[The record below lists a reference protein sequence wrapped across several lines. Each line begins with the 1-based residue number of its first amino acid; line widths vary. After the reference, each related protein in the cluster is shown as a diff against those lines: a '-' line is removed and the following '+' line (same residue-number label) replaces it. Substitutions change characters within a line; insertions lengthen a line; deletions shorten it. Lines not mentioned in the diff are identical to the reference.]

1 MGNNEMVLRID
12 RTLHVVTDHSATS
25 TTRGHRTRIGIGQGY
40 LLVLGLHHQSVQ
52 TVQALY
58 LSAQGRYLLVEPGD
72 LGFRYRFPV
81 TVGTVE
87 LREIA
92 GNALVNLRQTALHL
106 GLSEVPI
113 SRVHGLELAAVDR
126 NARFAKQ
133 FKTAAQHHEL
143 AANLADGLAVVLA
156 EVGYGLEVRHQASGQ
171 PNQFDVALAI
181 DRLRSALDV
190 SRRDMVELVK
200 GIVDAGIGARIIGRR
215 GRNS

>member
-58 LSAQGRYLLVEPGD
+58 LLAQGRYLLVEPGD

-87 LREIA
+87 LREIE
-92 GNALVNLRQTALHL
+92 GNALATLLKTALYL
-106 GLSEVPI
+106 GLSDVPL
-113 SRVHGLELAAVDR
+113 SRVPDLDLAAVYR
-126 NARFAKQ
+126 NASSAKQ
-133 FKTAAQHHEL
+133 FKTAAQHPEL
-143 AANLADGLAVVLA
+143 
-156 EVGYGLEVRHQASGQ
+156 
-171 PNQFDVALAI
+171 
-181 DRLRSALDV
+181 
-190 SRRDMVELVK
+190 
-200 GIVDAGIGARIIGRR
+200 
-215 GRNS
+215 